1 MEFLPIM
8 KYFGAHVRAAGGVFN
23 APLNAAAI
31 GADTF
36 ALFTKNQRQWS
47 APPLKDED
55 IALFKANCTK
65 HNFRL
70 DMILPH
76 DSYLINLGQPDPGKA
91 KAAHAA
97 FTEEMKRCQALGLHR
112 LNFHPGSHLKLISM
126 DECLRRIADG
136 IKTALAETSG
146 VDAVIENTAGQGSNA
161 GFELEQIAQIIEFAS
176 ADDRIKVCIDTCHS
190 YAAGYDLKTPEKYTE
205 FWRKFDR
212 LIGFDRLG
220 GIHLNDAKAP
230 LGSKLDRH
238 DSLGKGTLG
247 WETFKQIAQDPQLD
261 NIPIIL
267 ETPEPELW
275 AEEIRQLKQFA
286 NQQ

>member
-1 MEFLPIM
+1 MEFLPVM
-8 KYFGAHVRAAGGVFN
+8 KYFGAHVSASGGVFN
-23 APLNAAAI
+23 APLNAASI
-31 GADTF
+31 QADTF

-55 IALFKANCTK
+55 IAQFKANCAAN
-65 HNFRL
+65 NFHL

-91 KAAHAA
+91 LAAHAA
-97 FTEEMKRCQALGLHR
+97 FTEEMKRCEALGLHR

-136 IKTALAETSG
+136 IKKALAETSQ
-146 VDAVIENTAGQGSNA
+146 VMAVIENTAGQGSNV
-161 GFELEQIAQIIEFAS
+161 GFELEQIAKIIEYAS
-176 ADDRIKVCIDTCHS
+176 SDERIRVCIDTCHS
-190 YAAGYDLKTPEKYTE
+190 YAAGYDLKTPEKYAE
-205 FWRKFDR
+205 FWQRFDH

-238 DSLGKGTLG
+238 DSLGCGTLG
-247 WETFKQIAQDPQLD
+247 WETFERIARDPNLE

-267 ETPEPELW
+267 ETPVPELW
-275 AEEIRQLKQFA
+275 AGEIAHLKQA
-286 NQQ
+286 AATA

>member
-1 MEFLPIM
+1 M
-8 KYFGAHVRAAGGVFN
+8 KYFGAHVSAAGGVFN
-23 APLNAAAI
+23 APVNAAAI

-47 APPLKDED
+47 APPLTSED
-55 IALFKANCTK
+55 TEQFKANCEK
-65 HNFRL
+65 YNFRM

-97 FTEEMKRCQALGLHR
+97 FTEEMKRCQQLGLHR

-136 IKTALAETSG
+136 IKSALAETEM
-146 VDAVIENTAGQGSNA
+146 VDAVIENTAGQGSNV
-161 GFELEQIAQIIEFAS
+161 GFELEQIAKIIEYAS

-190 YAAGYDLKTPEKYTE
+190 YAAGYDLKTPETYYD
-205 FWRKFDR
+205 FWKRFDN
-212 LIGFDRLG
+212 LIGLDRLG

-238 DSLGKGTLG
+238 DSLGSGTLG
-247 WETFKQIAQDPQLD
+247 WETFERIAGDPALD
-261 NIPIIL
+261 NVPIIL
-267 ETPEPELW
+267 ETPNPELW
-275 AEEIRQLKQFA
+275 AEEIQHLKQA
-286 NQQ
+286 AKQ

>member
-1 MEFLPIM
+1 M
-8 KYFGAHVRAAGGVFN
+8 KYFGAHVSAAGGVFN

-47 APPLKDED
+47 APPLKEED
-55 IALFKANCTK
+55 IIQFKANCQA
-65 HNFRL
+65 HDFRL

-97 FTEEMKRCQALGLHR
+97 FAEEMKRCQALGLHR
-112 LNFHPGSHLKLISM
+112 LNFHPGSHLKLISV

-136 IKTALAETSG
+136 ILSALAETDG
-146 VDAVIENTAGQGSNA
+146 VNAVIENTAGQGSNV
-161 GFELEQIAQIIEFAS
+161 GFALEDIARIIEFTS
-176 ADDRIKVCIDTCHS
+176 ADDRVKVCIDTCHS
-190 YAAGYDLKTPEKYTE
+190 YAAGYDLKTPETYHD
-205 FWRKFDR
+205 FWKRFDS

-238 DSLGKGTLG
+238 DSLGCGTLG
-247 WETFKQIAQDPQLD
+247 WATFERIAADPNLD
-261 NIPIIL
+261 DVPIIL
-267 ETPEPELW
+267 ETPQPELW
-275 AEEIRQLKQFA
+275 AEEIKHLKTAAEQL
-286 NQQ
+286 

>member
-1 MEFLPIM
+1 M
-8 KYFGAHVRAAGGVFN
+8 KFFGAHVSAAGGVFN

-47 APPLKDED
+47 APPLKEED
-55 IALFKANCTK
+55 IAQFKTNCAIHK
-65 HNFRL
+65 FRL

-112 LNFHPGSHLKLISM
+112 LNFHPGSHLKLIST

-136 IKTALAETSG
+136 IKSALAETSG
-146 VDAVIENTAGQGSNA
+146 VSAVIENTAGQGSNI
-161 GFELEQIAQIIEFAS
+161 GFELEQIARIIELAS
-176 ADDRIKVCIDTCHS
+176 ADDRIMVCIDTCHS
-190 YAAGYDLKTPEKYTE
+190 YAAGYDLKTPEKYAD
-205 FWRKFDR
+205 FWRKFDK
-212 LIGFDRLG
+212 LIGLYRLG
-220 GIHLNDAKAP
+220 GIHLNDAKAE

-238 DSLGKGTLG
+238 ASLGCGTLG
-247 WETFKQIAQDPQLD
+247 WETFERIAGDPALD

-267 ETPEPELW
+267 ETPDPELW
-275 AEEIRQLKQFA
+275 AEEIAHLKKA
-286 NQQ
+286 AADN